1 MTPPP
6 LALTPE
12 EQVAFLQS
20 VDQVQQAALRGLAA
34 QPDGWAVVA
43 FIRHLQ
49 RGVDDVVAAVRDQ
62 GVQLDCAAGCSHCC
76 HARVEAMAPE
86 IFQIASALAT
96 RPPLELAETLA
107 QLQAH
112 LAAQAQ
118 DASLQDAPWSRRPAC
133 PFLGDRLCTIYAVRP
148 AACRKAHSRD
158 VAACASD
165 AVLIPQSLEL
175 AVHAEALQLGT
186 AAAYRQR
193 GLDAQPHELVQAVLL
208 ALRDP
213 SALSRWQAGE
223 PVFDA
228 APSAG

>member
-12 EQVAFLQS
+12 EQAAFLQS
-20 VDQVQQAALRGLAA
+20 VDQVQQAAQRGLEV

-43 FIRHLQ
+43 FVRHLQ
-49 RGVDDVVAAVRDQ
+49 RGVDSVVAAVRDQ

-86 IFQIASALAT
+86 IFQIASVLAA
-96 RPPLELAETLA
+96 RPPLEQAETLA
-107 QLQAH
+107 RLQAY
-112 LAAQAQ
+112 LAVQTPH
-118 DASLQDAPWSRRPAC
+118 ASPQDAPWSRRPAC
-133 PFLGDRLCTIYAVRP
+133 PFLAEQLCTLYAVRP

-158 VAACASD
+158 VAACAGD
-165 AVLIPQSLEL
+165 AALIPQSLEL

-213 SALSRWQAGE
+213 SALGRWQAGE
-223 PVFDA
+223 PVFEV
-228 APSAG
+228 APP

>member
-1 MTPPP
+1 MKPPP

-12 EQVAFLQS
+12 EQAAFLQS
-20 VDQVQQAALRGLAA
+20 VDQVQQAALRGLEA
-34 QPDGWAVVA
+34 QPGGWAVVA
-43 FIRHLQ
+43 FVRHLQ
-49 RGVDDVVAAVRDQ
+49 RGVDSVVATVRDQ
-62 GVQLDCAAGCSHCC
+62 GVRLDCAAGCSHCC

-86 IFQIASALAT
+86 IFQIAGELAA
-96 RPPLELAETLA
+96 RPPLEQAETVARLEAYLA
-107 QLQAH
+107 VQT
-112 LAAQAQ
+112 Q
-118 DASLQDAPWSRRPAC
+118 DASPQDAPWSCRPAC
-133 PFLGDRLCTIYAVRP
+133 PFLIDQLCSIYAVRP

-165 AVLIPQSLEL
+165 AALIPQSLEL

-213 SALSRWQAGE
+213 SALSRWQDGE
-223 PVFDA
+223 PVFGVDR
-228 APSAG
+228 